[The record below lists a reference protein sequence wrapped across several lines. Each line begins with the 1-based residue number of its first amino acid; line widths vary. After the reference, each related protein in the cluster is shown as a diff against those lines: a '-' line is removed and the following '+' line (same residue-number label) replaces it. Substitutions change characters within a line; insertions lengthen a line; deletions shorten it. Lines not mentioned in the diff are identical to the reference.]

1 MKWLIHLGN
10 PNQVVTLN
18 LNHPD
23 FAPRLMPIR
32 GFFASPQFYIYIYIN
47 TPENSFP
54 KGSPLPELH
63 SFKVSSVI

>member
-32 GFFASPQFYIYIYIN
+32 GFFASPQFYIYIYQY
-47 TPENSFP
+47 PRKLVP
-54 KGSPLPELH
+54 
-63 SFKVSSVI
+63 